1 MDWVYA
7 MGTGPGGGS
16 GGAAP
21 GGGMMGAL
29 LPLLLMFL
37 VFYILLIRPQ
47 QKRSKEHREF
57 LDRTGTR
64 EAVEVRRFESIIEEM
79 MGDHIIERLRREV
92 PRDEFESMVADVVA
106 RRMDKSEAVDRLLER
121 IMEAR

>member
-7 MGTGPGGGS
+7 MGTGPGGAGG
-16 GGAAP
+16 GGAPP

-47 QKRSKEHREF
+47 QKRAKQHREF
-57 LDRTGTR
+57 LNSLKKGDEVVTSGGILGRVTGITENVVTLEVADKVR
-64 EAVEVRRFESIIEEM
+64 IKVQRGNISGAKPKNAVEK
-79 MGDHIIERLRREV
+79 GT
-92 PRDEFESMVADVVA
+92 
-106 RRMDKSEAVDRLLER
+106 
-121 IMEAR
+121 

>member
-7 MGTGPGGGS
+7 MGTGPGGAGS

-21 GGGMMGAL
+21 GGGMMGGL

-47 QKRSKEHREF
+47 QKRTKQHKEF
-57 LDRTGTR
+57 LNSLKKGDEVITSGGIYGKVTGIT
-64 EAVEVRRFESIIEEM
+64 ENVVTLE
-79 MGDHIIERLRREV
+79 
-92 PRDEFESMVADVVA
+92 VADKVRIKVQRGNVSGMKPKPA
-106 RRMDKSEAVDRLLER
+106 ADKSG
-121 IMEAR
+121 

>member
-1 MDWVYA
+1 LNQEEEEMDWVYA
-7 MGTGPGGGS
+7 MSPGPGGA

-47 QKRSKEHREF
+47 QKRTKQHREF
-57 LDRTGTR
+57 LDSLKKGDEVVTSGGIYGKVTGIT
-64 EAVEVRRFESIIEEM
+64 ENVVTLE
-79 MGDHIIERLRREV
+79 
-92 PRDEFESMVADVVA
+92 VADKVRIKVQRGNISGARPKAVA
-106 RRMDKSEAVDRLLER
+106 EKSG
-121 IMEAR
+121 

>member
-7 MGTGPGGGS
+7 MGTGPGGAGS

-47 QKRSKEHREF
+47 QKRTKEHREF
-57 LDRTGTR
+57 LSALKKGDEVMTSGGIYGKVTGITELVVNAMILDGEKKRTIDLRQEPIPGMEEE
-64 EAVEVRRFESIIEEM
+64 EAGEGEE
-79 MGDHIIERLRREV
+79 GGAK
-92 PRDEFESMVADVVA
+92 DE
-106 RRMDKSEAVDRLLER
+106 
-121 IMEAR
+121 

>member
-7 MGTGPGGGS
+7 MGTGPGGA
-16 GGAAP
+16 GGAGP

-47 QKRSKEHREF
+47 QKRTKQHREF
-57 LDRTGTR
+57 LESLKKGDEVITSGGIYGRVTGIT
-64 EAVEVRRFESIIEEM
+64 ENVVTLE
-79 MGDHIIERLRREV
+79 
-92 PRDEFESMVADVVA
+92 VADKV
-106 RRMDKSEAVDRLLER
+106 R
-121 IMEAR
+121 IKVQRANISGTKPKTAGEKTG